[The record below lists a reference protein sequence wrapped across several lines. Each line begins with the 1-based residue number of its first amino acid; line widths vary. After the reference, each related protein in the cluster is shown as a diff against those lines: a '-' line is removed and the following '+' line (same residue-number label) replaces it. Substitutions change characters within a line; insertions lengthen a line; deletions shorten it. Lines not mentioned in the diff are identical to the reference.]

1 MKYSILGCG
10 WLGFPLGKYLVENGH
25 EVKGSTTSPDKIPL
39 FEKEGISPFVLTV
52 ENGVHSKALS
62 AFLEADILVIAIP
75 FGRQKEHFEA
85 YQNLAKQIAAA
96 PMEKVVFI
104 SSTSVYSDTNDT
116 VTEDAPFEPNPA
128 KQGLLDLENLFLQHP
143 GFQTTVIRFSGLIG
157 GSRNPGNFFKEGRT
171 VQNGLAPINLIHL
184 DDCIRIISLLAKKNC
199 WDTVL
204 NASADSH
211 PTRKE
216 FYTAATLKMGKTPAT
231 FLENEDYSYKIISS
245 KKLKSKL
252 DYTFLHDDLMQW
264 LQ

>member
-25 EVKGSTTSPDKIPL
+25 EVKGSTTSPEKTAL
-39 FEKEGISPFVLTV
+39 FKKEGISPFLLTI
-52 ENGVHSKALS
+52 ENGMHTKTLS
-62 AFLEADILVIAIP
+62 TFLEADILVIAVP

-85 YQNLAKQIAAA
+85 YQNLAKQMATA
-96 PMEKVVFI
+96 PVQKVVFI
-104 SSTSVYSDTNDT
+104 SSTSVYSNTNDT
-116 VTEDAPFEPNPA
+116 VAEDAPFQPNPA

-157 GSRNPGNFFKEGRT
+157 GNRNPGNFFKEGRT

-184 DDCIRIISLLAKKNC
+184 DDCIRIISLLEEKNC
-199 WDTVL
+199 WDTIL
-204 NASADSH
+204 NAAADSH

-231 FLENEDYSYKIISS
+231 FLENKDYEYKIISS
-245 KKLKSKL
+245 EKLKSKL
-252 DYTFLHDDLMQW
+252 NYTFVHSDLMKLVQ
-264 LQ
+264 